1 MEKASRGAVAVAGAV
16 AGDAVSYRALANALR
31 AFSAWWRGVLA
42 VIYGE
47 FKYISYHILAE

>member
-1 MEKASRGAVAVAGAV
+1 MAVAGAV